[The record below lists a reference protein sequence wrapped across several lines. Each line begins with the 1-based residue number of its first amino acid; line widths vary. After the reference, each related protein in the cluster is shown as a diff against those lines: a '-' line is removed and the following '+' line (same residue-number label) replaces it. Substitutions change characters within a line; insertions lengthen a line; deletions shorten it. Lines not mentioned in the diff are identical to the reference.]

1 MGYYIP
7 MDEIT
12 PDTPEQ
18 KLIVNIFGLIAK
30 LGYTGEE
37 KYDKVSIVQSGIFR
51 LVVGEIRTDQ
61 LGLAVT
67 YNISFG
73 PHNKRGLIFGEYLE
87 DVLIHIVGVN
97 RTGGQRSGYREFSIK
112 ILLCNPDTTIKETKW
127 YILKTNKDDKQTT
140 QGLSWLDCQSL
151 ITTDQALALLEVLNK
166 SF

>member
-18 KLIVNIFGLIAK
+18 KLIVNIFGLITK
-30 LGYTGEE
+30 LGYGGSG
-37 KYDKVSIVQSGIFR
+37 KFDKVTITEFSTFR
-51 LVVGEIRTDQ
+51 LMVGEIRTDQ

-67 YNISFG
+67 YNISFA

-87 DVLIHIVGVN
+87 DVLIHMIGVN
-97 RTGGQRSGYREFSIK
+97 RSNGQRSGYRECSIK
-112 ILLCNPDTTIKETKW
+112 ILLSNPDTMIKETKW
-127 YILKTNKDDKQTT
+127 YILKTNQNDKQTS
-140 QGLSWLDCQSL
+140 QGLSWLNRESL